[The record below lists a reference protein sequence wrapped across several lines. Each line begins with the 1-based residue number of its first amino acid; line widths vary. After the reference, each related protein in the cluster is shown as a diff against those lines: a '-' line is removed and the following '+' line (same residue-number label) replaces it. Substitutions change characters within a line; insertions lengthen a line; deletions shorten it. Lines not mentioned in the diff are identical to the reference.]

1 MEDAEQPEESGYV
14 MFRVEDDAFCPA
26 VNVWGVHSL
35 RSDSKQPPPKHKTKA
50 QVAVP
55 DPFATVVY
63 LQLSAICRDAVG
75 EAWIFG
81 HVLAHRS
88 CVGSKEADAAGDER
102 EVVCDDARGLVVA
115 QLSQVVGAAA
125 IHYCHKTLFYRK
137 YCSMDGDDDAVDVG
151 VTSLVSAKGGSSLAK
166 TLFCRPSQPRT
177 LLTLFLTEGPRI
189 AGFVRS
195 DHSRGQKRS
204 LSQELIRN
212 SARFHSKLAPTSS
225 AAVSAT
231 MKIALLLTLATLI
244 ASTEAATPAV
254 PTDRMAKFLQ
264 EKASLAIELT
274 EWKTSAAGQ
283 FAKDHG
289 FFLPATDRKKISE
302 DDDELRRFFLTKL
315 LIEEAQAANPEALF
329 STDTPFTLMTEDEF
343 ATFVGDS
350 YQRGA
355 GLPTATTPGIQPLA
369 NSTDVLS
376 TAKDWTES
384 GCVVD
389 VKNQGQCGSCWAFAA
404 VAVLES
410 AVCIAG
416 GPLTPLSEQQVLSCD
431 TASYDCQG
439 GFPGDALNF
448 IQKSGGVCTEAAYPY
463 VSGSTGNRESCES
476 SSCSVEAV
484 TIRQVVAVPESDR
497 GLVQALSGRPVAVGV
512 AAGNPTWKQYK
523 GGVVSSCTSS
533 ELDHA
538 VLAVGYGE
546 DFFKIKN
553 SWGTAWGEEGYIRLK
568 RGAGTGSSGTC
579 GIIGPKSVYPEL

>member
-1 MEDAEQPEESGYV
+1 M
-14 MFRVEDDAFCPA
+14 R
-26 VNVWGVHSL
+26 
-35 RSDSKQPPPKHKTKA
+35 
-50 QVAVP
+50 
-55 DPFATVVY
+55 
-63 LQLSAICRDAVG
+63 
-75 EAWIFG
+75 
-81 HVLAHRS
+81 
-88 CVGSKEADAAGDER
+88 
-102 EVVCDDARGLVVA
+102 
-115 QLSQVVGAAA
+115 
-125 IHYCHKTLFYRK
+125 
-137 YCSMDGDDDAVDVG
+137 
-151 VTSLVSAKGGSSLAK
+151 TSRA
-166 TLFCRPSQPRT
+166 P
-177 LLTLFLTEGPRI
+177 LTLFLTEGPPSV
-189 AGFVRS
+189 GFVRS
-195 DHSRGQKRS
+195 DHSRGRKPS
-204 LSQELIRN
+204 LPQELICKF
-212 SARFHSKLAPTSS
+212 ARSHSKLAPPSP
-225 AAVSAT
+225 AAVSDT
-231 MKIALLLTLATLI
+231 MKIALLLTLAALI

-274 EWKTSAAGQ
+274 EWKKSAAGQ

-289 FFLPATDRKKISE
+289 FFLPATDGKKISE

-315 LIEEAQAANPEALF
+315 LIEEVQAANPEALF

-343 ATFVGDS
+343 ATFVGYS
-350 YQRGA
+350 YQRGD
-355 GLPTATTPGIQPLA
+355 GLLTATTGIQPLA
-369 NSTDVLS
+369 NSTDVPG

-384 GCVVD
+384 GCVVG

-431 TASYDCQG
+431 AASYDCQG
-439 GFPGDALNF
+439 GFPGDALDF

-484 TIRQVVAVPESDR
+484 TIRQVVAVPESDI

-533 ELDHA
+533 GLDHA

-568 RGAGTGSSGTC
+568 RGAGVGSSGTC